1 MLLCEHTSEL
11 QPTVNTQEEYDWL
24 APAQSYPNI
33 EEAAIFFLSNN
44 KLHPLHLLP
53 LLHQKIVKEDSM
65 MYMTLSSSTMKVMIQ
80 NHFTSLLMVQLV
92 LVNHTSSTV

>member
-1 MLLCEHTSEL
+1 MLICERTSEL
-11 QPTVNTQEEYDWL
+11 ELAVSTQEEYDWL

-33 EEAAIFFLSNN
+33 EEAASFISN
-44 KLHPLHLLP
+44 KLHPLHLPP
-53 LLHQKIVKEDSM
+53 LLHQKIFKEDSM
-65 MYMTLSSSTMKVMIQ
+65 MYITLSSNTMKVMIQ